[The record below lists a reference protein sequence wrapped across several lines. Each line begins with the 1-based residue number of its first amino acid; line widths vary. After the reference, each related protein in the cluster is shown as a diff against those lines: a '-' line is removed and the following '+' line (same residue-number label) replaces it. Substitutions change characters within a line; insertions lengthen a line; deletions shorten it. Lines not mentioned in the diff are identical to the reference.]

1 MIGWAELVKLSV
13 ALIAIVDIPGNVPVF
28 LQQTHAMSGRQR
40 RLTAV
45 VSGLATAAILLLFAN
60 AGDVILENFGITVEA
75 FQVLGGLVVLLI
87 ALDML
92 GLLGVGTVN
101 YGGGSDE
108 PNPLLT
114 GIFPMAVPLFAG
126 PGAITAVMI
135 YSTQG
140 GGNPWHDLHVSI
152 VVLVV
157 SLAVAA
163 GLLLASTLSRVIG
176 PVTQQVLNRLLGVI
190 VGAMGIEFILDGI
203 AGFYALP
210 TASH

>member
-1 MIGWAELVKLSV
+1 
-13 ALIAIVDIPGNVPVF
+13 
-28 LQQTHAMSGRQR
+28 MSGRQR
-40 RLTAV
+40 RLTAL

-60 AGDVILENFGITVEA
+60 AGDVILESFGITVEA

-92 GLLGVGTVN
+92 GLLGVGTVS

-114 GIFPMAVPLFAG
+114 EVFPMAVPLFTG

-135 YSTQG
+135 YSIQG
-140 GGNPWHDLHVSI
+140 DGNPWHDLHVSI
-152 VVLVV
+152 VVLVI
-157 SLAVAA
+157 SAAVAA
-163 GLLLASTLSRVIG
+163 GFLLASTLSRVIG
-176 PVTQQVLNRLLGVI
+176 LVTQQVLNRLLGVI

>member
-1 MIGWAELVKLSV
+1 M

-45 VSGLATAAILLLFAN
+45 VSCVATAAILLLFAN
-60 AGDVILENFGITVEA
+60 AGDVILEGFGITVEA

-92 GLLGVGTVN
+92 GLLGVGTVS
-101 YGGGSDE
+101 YGGGSEE
-108 PNPLLT
+108 PNPVLT

-135 YSTQG
+135 YSSQSDQ
-140 GGNPWHDLHVSI
+140 NPWHDLHVSI
-152 VVLVV
+152 VVLIV
-157 SLAVAA
+157 SAAVAV

-176 PVTQQVLNRLLGVI
+176 PVMQQVLNRLLGVI

-203 AGFYALP
+203 AGFFALP
-210 TASH
+210 IASH